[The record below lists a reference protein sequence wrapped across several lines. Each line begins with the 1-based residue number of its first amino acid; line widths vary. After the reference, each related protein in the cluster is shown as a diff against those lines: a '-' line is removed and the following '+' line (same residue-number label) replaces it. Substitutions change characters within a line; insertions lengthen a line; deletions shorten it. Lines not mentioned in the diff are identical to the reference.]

1 MGGMRI
7 LFASYRDWSNQIFER
22 LDNKEQFDRVHSQQE
37 LLAISPKEYD
47 LIFFVGWSEIIP
59 DEYILGD
66 NCICLHPSPLPKYRG
81 GSPIQHQIIS
91 GETESAVTLF
101 FMNSEL
107 DAGDIIF
114 QKEFSLSG
122 ELSDI
127 FNRIILV
134 GSEGISQVISDYQDG
149 KLTRS
154 TQDESVY
161 RPHRRRKEEDSEIL
175 ISDLSFSSAKE
186 LHDKIRSLADPYPNA
201 FIRCKDGSKL
211 FITGSHY
218 GSPSE
223 MGKKEIL
230 VLGHNGML
238 GHMVGKYL
246 SQDESNNIVTINH
259 RFPSNEFKDAIINF
273 TGDYIINC
281 IGSIPQKSKEFSINT
296 ELPKWLELNSSCRII
311 HPSTDCEMDQ
321 DEYGISKRKAV
332 DFLLAKAKKT
342 KIIKCS
348 IIGPELSGHNS
359 LLDWFL
365 LNENSST
372 YGFTDAIWNGVT
384 TLEWAKVC
392 SSLINDWDRF
402 KRINVVEGERIS
414 KYDLLHLISDLF
426 DKQIEIIPMSGKGKD
441 KSLTGEIKSTGIKDQ
456 LIELKEFYYPCEYYS

>member
-1 MGGMRI
+1 MRL

-22 LDNKEQFDRVHSQQE
+22 LDNKEQFDRVYSQQE
-37 LLAISPKEYD
+37 LLDTDPKGYD

-59 DEYILGD
+59 DEYISGD

-91 GETESAVTLF
+91 GETGSAVTLF

-107 DAGDIIF
+107 DAGDIVF
-114 QKEFSLSG
+114 QKEFSLEG
-122 ELSDI
+122 ELTDI
-127 FNRIILV
+127 FDRIISV
-134 GSEGISQVISDYQDG
+134 GSEGITQIISDYQNE
-149 KLTRS
+149 KLIRS
-154 TQDESVY
+154 VQDESVY

-175 ISDLSFSSAKE
+175 VSDLVFSSAKE
-186 LHDKIRSLADPYPNA
+186 LNDKIRSLASPYPNA

-218 GSPSE
+218 ESPSE
-223 MGKKEIL
+223 IGKKEIL

-281 IGSIPQKSKEFSINT
+281 IGSIPQKTKEFSVNT
-296 ELPKWLELNSSCRII
+296 ELPKWLELNSPCRII

-321 DEYGISKRKAV
+321 DEYGVSKRKAV
-332 DFLLAKAKKT
+332 DFLLSKAKKT

-372 YGFTDAIWNGVT
+372 Y
-384 TLEWAKVC
+384 
-392 SSLINDWDRF
+392 
-402 KRINVVEGERIS
+402 
-414 KYDLLHLISDLF
+414 
-426 DKQIEIIPMSGKGKD
+426 
-441 KSLTGEIKSTGIKDQ
+441 
-456 LIELKEFYYPCEYYS
+456 